1 MIEVFKYN
9 PSRSLFFTS
18 NDQLISLSLLG
29 KLIIY
34 DIKKKTII
42 NDIVVLSKKTTI
54 LNSEIDPTNSI
65 VCLTTIDKQLIL
77 IDISKNEVDN
87 TLPHPNTYVNQ
98 LKFIN
103 SEVLI
108 IIDEHNKFYII
119 NIKTRQF
126 HGFTKDNF
134 DKVYL

>member
-1 MIEVFKYN
+1 MIEVFKNN

-134 DKVYL
+134 NKVYL

>member
-1 MIEVFKYN
+1 M
-9 PSRSLFFTS
+9 
-18 NDQLISLSLLG
+18 
-29 KLIIY
+29 
-34 DIKKKTII
+34 
-42 NDIVVLSKKTTI
+42 VLSKKTTI

>member
-1 MIEVFKYN
+1 MIEVFKNN